1 MEPKPRFFVPTIQA
15 NPVLVYS
22 SIGKQANL
30 KCIVQA
36 PPDTTITWKKMNELF
51 SPNTVEQQSTK
62 FWQSQHGYSDTF
74 HATLNIKDV
83 QKEDYG
89 FYMCIAESITGR
101 SNATVE
107 LKEHRRTS
115 STRRPIRLDSI
126 LSTTSH
132 LFAETL
138 FNNTIPFRVQST
150 NFISYNLTTDDFMQQ
165 QQEQQQKLLSYNN
178 QTRTPLLKREQ
189 QQNKEKEQK
198 YTVNRRDDDKEP
210 LRRRHSP
217 TSPPPPKERKY
228 HSPSPPPKTKLD
240 TLGSTTHSKAR
251 DLNSDLN
258 LISKSNSKN
267 LRPHSPPKDNDSRAH
282 ASRARDKSPELSP
295 EERDMRT
302 VFCMQLAA
310 RIRPRDLEEFFAQVG
325 KVRDVR
331 LITDPRTR
339 RSKGVAYVEFRDLDC
354 VTQAI
359 SLSGQKVLGVPII
372 IKPSNA
378 EKNRLANQNANANN
392 GNSQFPFQQSTVPQ
406 TGPMK
411 LYVGSLHFN
420 ITEEMLRGIFEPFG
434 RIE

>member
-1 MEPKPRFFVPTIQA
+1 MAAEHDDDIDKMLEEYEIEHKNQSPITALIPPLTTTTLDKTNNNNRSPVSQSKDRKYQSPSPVKERKYLSPEHENGEEKDRSSKKHRKEHKERKHSHRHKERKEHKESKRLSRSPKRSK
-15 NPVLVYS
+15 S
-22 SIGKQANL
+22 SPKE
-30 KCIVQA
+30 
-36 PPDTTITWKKMNELF
+36 KKM
-51 SPNTVEQQSTK
+51 
-62 FWQSQHGYSDTF
+62 
-74 HATLNIKDV
+74 
-83 QKEDYG
+83 
-89 FYMCIAESITGR
+89 
-101 SNATVE
+101 
-107 LKEHRRTS
+107 
-115 STRRPIRLDSI
+115 
-126 LSTTSH
+126 
-132 LFAETL
+132 
-138 FNNTIPFRVQST
+138 
-150 NFISYNLTTDDFMQQ
+150 
-165 QQEQQQKLLSYNN
+165 
-178 QTRTPLLKREQ
+178 KRE
-189 QQNKEKEQK
+189 
-198 YTVNRRDDDKEP
+198 RDDDKEP

-420 ITEEMLRGIFEPFG
+420 ITEEMLRGIFEPF
-434 RIE
+434 